1 MHTNSS
7 SKYDATGR
15 YYDRETH
22 KIIYTELPMLYEEV
36 RNTFSSVSCTLTLQH
51 KYQIFIYDVATFIT
65 CAEKEYEQ
73 VSNIKREINKSL
85 NADTVLRDTELLYR
99 PAIIKLYNDID
110 TTMNE
115 IIQTTTKY
123 KLELYENMAKSVT
136 PSREVLNYDEY
147 RLEEG
152 MRQCKRKRV

>member
-1 MHTNSS
+1 MNTSSS

-22 KIIYTELPMLYEEV
+22 KVIYTDLPILYEEA
-36 RNTFSSVSCTLTLQH
+36 RSTFSNAPCSLTLQH
-51 KYQIFIYDVATFIT
+51 KYQIFIYDIATFIS
-65 CAEKEYEQ
+65 CAEKEYEL
-73 VSNIKREINKSL
+73 VSSIKREIDKSL

-115 IIQTTTKY
+115 IIETVGRY
-123 KLELYENMAKSVT
+123 KLELYRSMASSVS
-136 PSREVLNYDEY
+136 PSTEVLEYDEY

-152 MRQCKRKRV
+152 MRECKRKRV

>member
-1 MHTNSS
+1 M
-7 SKYDATGR
+7 
-15 YYDRETH
+15 
-22 KIIYTELPMLYEEV
+22 
-36 RNTFSSVSCTLTLQH
+36 
-51 KYQIFIYDVATFIT
+51 YDVATFIT

-73 VSNIKREINKSL
+73 VSSIKREIDKSL

-123 KLELYENMAKSVT
+123 KRELYENIGKSRISLT
-136 PSREVLNYDEY
+136 EVLNYDEY